1 MSGLPA
7 DFITGVVAA
16 LTTAAEIDA
25 LQIWLY

>member
-16 LTTAAEIDA
+16 LTTAEIDA